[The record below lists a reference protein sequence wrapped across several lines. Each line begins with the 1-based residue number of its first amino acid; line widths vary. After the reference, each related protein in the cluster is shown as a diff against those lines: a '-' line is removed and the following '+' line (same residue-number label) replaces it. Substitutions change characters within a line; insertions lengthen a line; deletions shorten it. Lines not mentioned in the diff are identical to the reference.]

1 MNVTAERIGEFQSR
15 QTEEDHSQESELS
28 RPTTRSQGMSALSLA
43 LSCLSVG
50 GFVLG
55 ENVIRI
61 IQQGLNGESTANAAL
76 GTAIFALGIV
86 DSAIAFRRF
95 KNPSKSRPSN

>member
-15 QTEEDHSQESELS
+15 QTEDDYSQESELLG
-28 RPTTRSQGMSALSLA
+28 PTTRSQGMSALSLA

-61 IQQGLNGESTANAAL
+61 MQQGLNGESVTNAAL
-76 GTAIFALGIV
+76 GTAIFALGIF
-86 DSAIAFRRF
+86 DTAIAFRRF
-95 KNPSKSRPSN
+95 KNPKQSRSSK